1 MAGTRADAQ
10 RNREKILE
18 VARVVVREQGTQA
31 SLRDIA
37 RRAEVGLGTLY
48 RHFPTREALLET
60 LMRRRF
66 DHLAGRAASLDQGGD
81 PLAALTTWLVEFAHG
96 AGTYRG
102 LPESIMATLADA
114 SSPLHAS
121 CESMRASAGQL
132 LAAAQEAG
140 RIRSDLTNIELFA
153 LVNAVGW
160 IAEQAPSM
168 DARRERLITLLMEG
182 LVSSSASASSSASG
196 GARSPSASAS

>member
-66 DHLAGRAASLDQGGD
+66 DQLAGRATELGEGDD
-81 PLAALTTWLVEFAHG
+81 PLAALTAWLVEFAHG

-102 LPESIMATLADA
+102 LPESIMATLADS

-121 CESMRASAGQL
+121 CEAMRGAVGGL

-140 RIRSDLTNIELFA
+140 RIRSDLTNVELFA

-168 DARRERLITLLMEG
+168 DAGRERLIMLVMEG
-182 LVSSSASASSSASG
+182 LVGPAAPAG
-196 GARSPSASAS
+196 SP